1 MAGHPLAKVDFTN
14 LVAQA
19 VFTAVKYLYAQKVEF
34 IDIDIINE
42 CLSKNYP
49 TFYRIYQRGQRD
61 IFVGQAVTKCHPMN
75 FEANYNEL
83 RKFSLLR
90 SLMNQGFDVTDI
102 YDPNELDDKEGEN
115 KKKDFVKMTTDDI
128 LLNFRQ
134 KLMSTTLDYT
144 TKAGRD
150 KVKAGGVDLKKF
162 VEDRKNGGS
171 YGLSYSSNFYTTITG
186 GMKPRHF
193 NMISASTGSGKSRIS
208 ISNICHTFAV
218 EYYDSKLK
226 KFVKNPHGTQNAVL
240 YIGTEME
247 LVDEVEPI
255 MLAYIADVPQDHIM
269 DYAYEGDE
277 YERVLYAI
285 EVLDRSQIY
294 LEYVPDYDLSTLER
308 TIEEYVLQKNVRH
321 VYFDYIHITTDL
333 IAEFQNEAKAKMQLR
348 EDQVLA
354 NVGTKLKELTRKYDI
369 SLDTWTQVS
378 GDWKNENNRD
388 QTIIRG
394 AKALSDKVDCG
405 SIMMRPTVAE
415 LRKIEPILKNRFGGK
430 KPNLYIA
437 TYKNR
442 GGKHVNV
449 KVWLDVNYS
458 TMRVSDLFCTDYD
471 NKLVDKSW
479 LPETFVSVNEDG
491 IVSYSKHKEDVPIVT
506 GLSSIASING
516 DTSKLVKPTK
526 YEAIYSDET
535 GGDDPAEKAIK
546 EAMVTGE
553 VTSVVSKKLQ
563 NRLDLEKEAEEN
575 MYSTKTSREDFE
587 NFDDDGW
594 PVDTSDETAESKEE

>member
-1 MAGHPLAKVDFTN
+1 
-14 LVAQA
+14 
-19 VFTAVKYLYAQKVEF
+19 
-34 IDIDIINE
+34 
-42 CLSKNYP
+42 
-49 TFYRIYQRGQRD
+49 
-61 IFVGQAVTKCHPMN
+61 MN

-90 SLMNQGFDVTDI
+90 SLMNQGIDVTDI
-102 YDPNELDDKEGEN
+102 YDPNEFDDDEGEN
-115 KKKDFVKMTTDDI
+115 KKKEFVKMTTDDI
-128 LLNFRQ
+128 LLKIRQ
-134 KLMSTTLDYT
+134 KLMSTTLDYSA
-144 TKAGRD
+144 KAGRD
-150 KVKAGGVDLKKF
+150 SVKAGGAELKEF
-162 VEDRKNGGS
+162 VESRKNGGS

-208 ISNICHTFAV
+208 VSNICHTFAV
-218 EYYDSKLK
+218 EYYDNKLK
-226 KFVKNPHGTQNAVL
+226 KFVPNPHGTQNAVL

-269 DYAYEGDE
+269 DYDYAEGE
-277 YERVLYAI
+277 YERILYAI
-285 EVLDRSQIY
+285 DVLDRSQIY
-294 LEYVPDYDLSTLER
+294 LEYVPDYDISTLEQ
-308 TIEEYVLQKNVRH
+308 TIEKYVLQKNVRH

-333 IAEFQNEAKAKMQLR
+333 IAEFQGEAKAKMQLR

-415 LRKIEPILKNRFGGK
+415 LKKIDPILKNRFGGQ

-442 GGKHVNV
+442 GGKFVNV
-449 KVWLDVNYS
+449 KVWLYVDYS

-471 NKLVDKSW
+471 NKLIDKGY

-491 IVSYSKHKEDVPIVT
+491 IVNYSRHKEDVPVGVGISAINT
-506 GLSSIASING
+506 ANG
-516 DTSKLVKPTK
+516 DTTKLTKPTK

-546 EAMVTGE
+546 EAMVSGE

-563 NRLDLEKEAEEN
+563 TRLDLEKENEEN
-575 MYSTKTSREDFE
+575 MYSTKVTREDFD
-587 NFDDDGW
+587 NDGW
-594 PVDTSDETAESKEE
+594 PVDKFSEIEEEE

>member
-269 DYAYEGDE
+269 DYAYKEGE

-285 EVLDRSQIY
+285 DVLDRSQIY

-415 LRKIEPILKNRFGGK
+415 LRKIEPILKNRFGGR

-471 NKLVDKSW
+471 NKLIDKGT

-491 IVSYSKHKEDVPIVT
+491 IVNYSQHKEDVPVVT
-506 GLSSIASING
+506 GLSSVASING
-516 DTSKLVKPTK
+516 DISKLVKPTK

-535 GGDDPAEKAIK
+535 GGADPAEKAIK

-594 PVDTSDETAESKEE
+594 PVDTSDEASESKEE

>member
-1 MAGHPLAKVDFTN
+1 MWAKR
-14 LVAQA
+14 
-19 VFTAVKYLYAQKVEF
+19 VEF
-34 IDIDIINE
+34 IDINIINE

-49 TFYRIYQRGQRD
+49 TFYRIYQRSQGD
-61 IFVGQAVTKCHPMN
+61 NFVGQAVTKCHPMN

-90 SLMNQGFDVTDI
+90 SLMNQGIDVTDI
-102 YDPNELDDKEGEN
+102 YDPNEFDDEEGDN
-115 KKKDFVKMTTDDI
+115 KKKEFVKMTTDDI
-128 LLNFRQ
+128 LLKIRQ
-134 KLMSTTLDYT
+134 KLMSTTLDYSA
-144 TKAGRD
+144 KAGRD
-150 KVKAGGVDLKKF
+150 SVKAGGTELQEF
-162 VEDRKNGGS
+162 VESRKNGGS

-193 NMISASTGSGKSRIS
+193 NMISASTGSGKSRVS

-218 EYYDSKLK
+218 EYYDNKLK
-226 KFVKNPHGTQNAVL
+226 KFVSNPHGTQNAVL

-269 DYAYEGDE
+269 DYDYADGE
-277 YERVLYAI
+277 YERVLHAI
-285 EVLDRSQIY
+285 DVLNRSQIY
-294 LEYVPDYDLSTLER
+294 LEYVPDYDISTLEQ
-308 TIEEYVLQKNVRH
+308 TIEKYVLQKNVRH

-333 IAEFQNEAKAKMQLR
+333 IAEFQGEAKAKMQLR
-348 EDQVLA
+348 EDQVLS

-394 AKALSDKVDCG
+394 AKSLSDKVDCG
-405 SIMMRPTVAE
+405 SIMMRPTTAE
-415 LRKIEPILKNRFGGK
+415 LKKIDPILKNRFGGK

-442 GGKHVNV
+442 GGKFVNV
-449 KVWLDVNYS
+449 KVWLYVDYS

-471 NKLVDKSW
+471 NKLIDKGY

-491 IVSYSKHKEDVPIVT
+491 IVNYSRHKEDVPVGAGISAEHT
-506 GLSSIASING
+506 TNG
-516 DTSKLVKPTK
+516 DTTKLMKPTK

-546 EAMVTGE
+546 EAMETGE

-563 NRLDLEKEAEEN
+563 NRLDLEKENEEN
-575 MYSTKTSREDFE
+575 MYSTKVTREDF
-587 NFDDDGW
+587 DADGW
-594 PVDTSDETAESKEE
+594 PVDKFNEIEEEE